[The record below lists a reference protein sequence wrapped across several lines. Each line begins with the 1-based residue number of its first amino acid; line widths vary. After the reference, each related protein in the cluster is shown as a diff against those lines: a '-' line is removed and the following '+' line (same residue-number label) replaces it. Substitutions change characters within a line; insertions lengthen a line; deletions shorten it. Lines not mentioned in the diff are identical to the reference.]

1 MGATTDEETVQTLQ
15 VSKKQALQLSAP
27 SGVLG
32 SGPGGLARSVEQRT
46 STNISVVHNPTGAD
60 VTIRGSKTGV
70 AKATTLLKALVAFKE
85 SASPEERGICPWFAC
100 GFCREHREDEDGC
113 EAGLHSAEIILQ
125 VQADWLSKTPKP
137 SIEGEM
143 PKVKS
148 RPLLL
153 TVSCGGAA
161 PPPLAGS
168 APGPRPATGGGIG
181 CFEEEL
187 IELCIVA
194 VDWEKAEEVSRFHRF
209 IRPGEWDEKDA
220 EMRQAFPPSCFAPT
234 KALAF
239 SDVLADLMDWLPN
252 LLGVTLDEV
261 MPEDFLWVSPRD
273 WEIQNLL
280 PRRCA
285 YAGVDSGLQDFF
297 LRRWCCLKDV
307 FRQHFALP
315 NEAAPNGLSAMAR
328 YLGQAPSDKAKRT
341 FCMDENAIVVRVT
354 LELARK
360 GWKPTA
366 TAWRASVMA
375 PTTFLLPRRG
385 DVPAPE
391 AERSGKRNFS
401 QMEAD
406 PFSAGPPPSRPPQGP
421 PGSSTGVIGATAKAA
436 AKAKVVVPP
445 WQLPQPLPKG
455 PSMPF
460 EAVD

>member
-1 MGATTDEETVQTLQ
+1 MVMVANACDRSFGLFSSRKNRLGIDLLVVATLD
-15 VSKKQALQLSAP
+15 VSVK
-27 SGVLG
+27 
-32 SGPGGLARSVEQRT
+32 
-46 STNISVVHNPTGAD
+46 
-60 VTIRGSKTGV
+60 
-70 AKATTLLKALVAFKE
+70 
-85 SASPEERGICPWFAC
+85 
-100 GFCREHREDEDGC
+100 
-113 EAGLHSAEIILQ
+113 
-125 VQADWLSKTPKP
+125 WLSVWFVY
-137 SIEGEM
+137 
-143 PKVKS
+143 VKS

-285 YAGVDSGLQDFF
+285 YAGVDCGLQDFF